1 VASFDDEEARGRVAR
16 RVHRADAEQLEPNE
30 VAPTLHPLIDM
41 QAVNTQNILPEH
53 TTKKGVVRRFSSRFA
68 AADRSVPLIAGSLG
82 FALGSL
88 VSSSLRPKK
97 HRKLFK
103 ARLAS
108 AKLGSSLGALAT
120 GAIALGASATG
131 ALAIGALAIGRLK
144 IKQLDVER
152 FRVGSFVEGAASG
165 FRPATV

>member
-1 VASFDDEEARGRVAR
+1 
-16 RVHRADAEQLEPNE
+16 
-30 VAPTLHPLIDM
+30 M

-53 TTKKGVVRRFSSRFA
+53 TTGRLRRFSSRLA
-68 AADRSVPLIAGSLG
+68 ASDRSLPIITGSVG

-88 VSSSLRPKK
+88 ITSSLRPKK

-152 FRVGSFVEGAASG
+152 FRVGSFVEGSATGFRAASL
-165 FRPATV
+165 